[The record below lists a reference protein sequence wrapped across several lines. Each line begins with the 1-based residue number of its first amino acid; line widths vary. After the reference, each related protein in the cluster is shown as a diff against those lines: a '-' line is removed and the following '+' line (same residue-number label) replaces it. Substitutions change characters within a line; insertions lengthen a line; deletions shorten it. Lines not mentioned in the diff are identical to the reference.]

1 MRHRLE
7 LRALMDGEF
16 ATVAAGMTVKE
27 AAERM
32 RAEEVPFARARRLGE
47 LHEDEQI
54 VHNRVFREIDHPV
67 AGRLRDA
74 RPAPLFSGT
83 PVTPGGPAPSVGEH
97 TRPLLSEL
105 GFTDAVIDDWYARG
119 IVS

>member
-1 MRHRLE
+1 
-7 LRALMDGEF
+7 
-16 ATVAAGMTVKE
+16 
-27 AAERM
+27 
-32 RAEEVPFARARRLGE
+32 
-47 LHEDEQI
+47 
-54 VHNRVFREIDHPV
+54 V